1 MDYMDSLNRRRF
13 MIRTSSTAI
22 LMGRLDLPAASATSS
37 VDPWSPAELMR
48 PGELAE
54 LMKHTD
60 QQPRIICVTFP
71 ALYRQRHIAGAILAG
86 PGSKPEGL
94 ASLHSALAEVDK
106 PALVV
111 LYCGCCPMTEC
122 PNIRP
127 AYIAVKKDGFSN
139 ARVLSLPTNLHTD
152 WVVKGYPV
160 ES

>member
-1 MDYMDSLNRRRF
+1 MGYMGSLTRRRF
-13 MIRTSSTAI
+13 MIRTSTTAI
-22 LMGRLDLPAASATSS
+22 LIGRLDLRAASASP
-37 VDPWSPAELMR
+37 DPWSPAELMR
-48 PGELAE
+48 PRELAE

-71 ALYRQRHIAGAILAG
+71 VLYRQRHIAGAMLAG
-86 PGSKPEGL
+86 AGSKPEGL
-94 ASLHSALAEVDK
+94 ASLRSVLAETGK

-127 AYIAVKKDGFSN
+127 AYIAAKKGGSRN
-139 ARVLSLPTNLHTD
+139 VRVLSLPTNLHTD